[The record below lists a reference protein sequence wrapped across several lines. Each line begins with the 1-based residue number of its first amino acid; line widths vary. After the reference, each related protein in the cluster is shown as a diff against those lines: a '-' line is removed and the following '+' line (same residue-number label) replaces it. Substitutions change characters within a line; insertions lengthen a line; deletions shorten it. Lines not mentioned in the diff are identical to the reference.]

1 MVVYIAIPYSIF
13 LVTICEIVERVGEVG
28 QDYNNTQHG
37 MAVGLCMLAIGKFL
51 ESLSTYIYTRLIGG
65 GTWPQT
71 TTQI

>member
-1 MVVYIAIPYSIF
+1 MAIPYSTF
-13 LVTICEIVERVGEVG
+13 LVTICDCFERVGEVG
-28 QDYNNTQHG
+28 QDFTPHNTQHG

-51 ESLSTYIYTRLIGG
+51 ESLSTYVYTRLIGG